1 LTELIWDGKYKDG
14 KKVRPVRIA
23 LPFQTVE
30 TVNETAQQ
38 RQLTLDLFAAG
49 RPTDWRNRL
58 IWGDKKYVLPSLL
71 PEFAGQVN
79 LIYIDPPF
87 ATGADFSFNT
97 TLPESDESFTKEP
110 SMIEQKA
117 YRDTWGQGLDGYLQ
131 WFYETAVLLRELLLE
146 DGSIYVHCDWR
157 VNSPIRLVL
166 DEVFG
171 VKNFRN
177 EITWQKIRS
186 SKAQSNRFGNVS
198 DSIFFYSKSETIKF
212 HPIKVEHADTDAIT
226 KVV

>member
-1 LTELIWDGKYKDG
+1 MTELIWEGKYIDG

-58 IWGDKKYVLPSLL
+58 IWGNKKYVLPSLL

-97 TLPESDESFTKEP
+97 TVPESEEKL
-110 SMIEQKA
+110 
-117 YRDTWGQGLDGYLQ
+117 Y
-131 WFYETAVLLRELLLE
+131 
-146 DGSIYVHCDWR
+146 
-157 VNSPIRLVL
+157 
-166 DEVFG
+166 
-171 VKNFRN
+171 
-177 EITWQKIRS
+177 
-186 SKAQSNRFGNVS
+186 
-198 DSIFFYSKSETIKF
+198 
-212 HPIKVEHADTDAIT
+212 
-226 KVV
+226 